1 MQILV
6 MVGQLV
12 LGLSILVGLH
22 ELGHMLAAK
31 WFGMRVERFSI
42 GFPPTLFKF
51 FWKGTE
57 YQLGA
62 TPLGGYVK
70 ISGMVDESL
79 DTASLSKD
87 PEPWEFRAKPAW
99 QRLIVMMGG
108 IIFNIITGIII
119 FVLMVYILGERYLP
133 VSEAKYGIV
142 AHEIGQEIGLK
153 TGDKILK
160 VNGKEI
166 KRFEEIARLD
176 VVLQRGS
183 YYTIERE
190 GKVMD
195 LQLPNDLI
203 DKLASVR
210 KGGQFISPILPYKV
224 GKVKTGFPAD
234 KAGIK
239 DGDYIVTADGKPAKF
254 FHELQ
259 AILETKKGGKI
270 EVGIER
276 DGQLL
281 NINSEVTD
289 DGKLG
294 FTPEMLLKEGT
305 IQYSFIDCIPIGTKM
320 AFDVVYLNVLGFAK
334 IFRGEV
340 SASNAVSGPISMAQ
354 DLYGG
359 VWDWVNFWRITGLL
373 SMVLAF
379 MNFLPIPALDGGH
392 VMFLLYEIVS
402 GRKPS
407 DKFLENAQK
416 VGMVMLLSLMVF
428 AVFND
433 VFKRIF

>member
-1 MQILV
+1 MI
-6 MVGQLV
+6 GQLV

-31 WFGMRVERFSI
+31 FFGMRVEKFSI

-51 FWKGTE
+51 FWRGTE

-79 DTASLSKD
+79 DKEAMAKD
-87 PEPWEFRAKPAW
+87 PQPWEFRSKPAW

-108 IIFNIITGIII
+108 IIFNIITGIVI
-119 FVLMVYILGERYLP
+119 FVFMVYTLGERYLP

-142 AHEIGQEIGLK
+142 SHEIGTEIGLK

-160 VNGKEI
+160 VNGKKI
-166 KRFEEIARLD
+166 QRFEEIARLD
-176 VVLQRGS
+176 VVLEAGS
-183 YYTIERE
+183 FYTIERD
-190 GKVMD
+190 GKIIEIPLPSD
-195 LQLPNDLI
+195 LLN
-203 DKLASVR
+203 KMASVK
-210 KGGQFISPILPYKV
+210 KGGQFISPIMPYKV
-224 GKVKTGFPAD
+224 GKVKSGFPAD
-234 KAGIK
+234 KAGIQ
-239 DGDYIVTADGKPAKF
+239 DDDYITTADGKPARF

-259 AILETKKGGKI
+259 AILESKKGQSI
-270 EVGIER
+270 EVGLER
-276 DGQLL
+276 EGKPMTV
-281 NINSEVTD
+281 ISEVTE

-294 FTPEMLLKEGT
+294 FTPTMLLTEGV
-305 IQYSFIDCIPIGTKM
+305 IQYSFIDCIPIGAKM
-320 AFDVVYLNVLGFAK
+320 AFDVVYLNILGFSK
-334 IFRGEV
+334 IFKGEV
-340 SASNAVSGPISMAQ
+340 SATNAVSGPISMAE

-392 VMFLLYEIVS
+392 VMFLIYEIVS

-407 DKFLENAQK
+407 DRFLENAQK